1 MPYRQGG
8 LKIKMGRKRI
18 SREKIINAFLFCAF
32 DKSAGA
38 TSLQDIA
45 DFLEIKKASL
55 YNHFGSKDEMYDA
68 TLVYCSDYL
77 NFVNFIPEDINR
89 DGKIYEEDA
98 YGGFRKIIKRHIQL
112 YENEP
117 LFQIFT
123 FVHSEKYFN
132 KNAAEIAENELI
144 KIERGIAELVKGFA
158 EKEKLRRLPHDELRR
173 FSGWFA
179 AALAQQTDLYI
190 MRKKEIVRQNPES
203 GAGSLFSLPTDAS
216 ALEDIFSQADA
227 YLKTIA
233 L

>member
-1 MPYRQGG
+1 
-8 LKIKMGRKRI
+8 MGRKRI

-98 YGGFRKIIKRHIQL
+98 YDGFRKIIKRHIQL

-158 EKEKLRRLPHDELRR
+158 EKEKLRR
-173 FSGWFA
+173 
-179 AALAQQTDLYI
+179 T
-190 MRKKEIVRQNPES
+190 MNC
-203 GAGSLFSLPTDAS
+203 AGSQNGLPPRSPSRQTCTLCEKKKSYGKTRKAEQEAFSPCPQTHPPLRT
-216 ALEDIFSQADA
+216 FSVRR
-227 YLKTIA
+227 TRI
-233 L
+233 

>member
-1 MPYRQGG
+1 
-8 LKIKMGRKRI
+8 
-18 SREKIINAFLFCAF
+18 
-32 DKSAGA
+32 
-38 TSLQDIA
+38 
-45 DFLEIKKASL
+45 
-55 YNHFGSKDEMYDA
+55 MYDA

-98 YGGFRKIIKRHIQL
+98 YDGFRKIIKRHIQL

-158 EKEKLRRLPHDELRR
+158 EKEKPTPSARRTAPVFRMVCRHARPANRPVHYAQERNRTAKPGKRSRKPFLPAHRCIR
-173 FSGWFA
+173 
-179 AALAQQTDLYI
+179 
-190 MRKKEIVRQNPES
+190 P
-203 GAGSLFSLPTDAS
+203 
-216 ALEDIFSQADA
+216 
-227 YLKTIA
+227 
-233 L
+233 

>member
-1 MPYRQGG
+1 
-8 LKIKMGRKRI
+8 MGRKRI

-98 YGGFRKIIKRHIQL
+98 YDGFRKIIKRHIQL

-132 KNAAEIAENELI
+132 K
-144 KIERGIAELVKGFA
+144 K
-158 EKEKLRRLPHDELRR
+158 
-173 FSGWFA
+173 
-179 AALAQQTDLYI
+179 
-190 MRKKEIVRQNPES
+190 
-203 GAGSLFSLPTDAS
+203 
-216 ALEDIFSQADA
+216 
-227 YLKTIA
+227 
-233 L
+233 